1 MNGLLSGLN
10 RADDHPTQ
18 RSCFTPAEVDLVAT
32 SLFGYWDDHRLPTF
46 DAVTVRRP
54 LRYDVPGCPTPPVNG
69 LPRLSD
75 APVVSDASDRPTP
88 EDDRPARMFWTVVC
102 AGIALDRYAGSP
114 YDSAG
119 ER

>member
-10 RADDHPTQ
+10 RADDRPPQ
-18 RSCFTPAEVDLVAT
+18 WYCFTPAEVDSVAT
-32 SLFGYWDDHRLPTF
+32 SLFGYWDEYRLPTF

-54 LRYDVPGCPTPPVNG
+54 QWYGVPSSPTPPFTRR
-69 LPRLSD
+69 PRLPDSQL
-75 APVVSDASDRPTP
+75 SDASDRLTP

-102 AGIALDRYAGSP
+102 AGIAVVRYAGSP
-114 YDSAG
+114 YDSVG